1 VSHLNN
7 DQTIPKRIET
17 GTSEG
22 DILGFT
28 EELFSG
34 WLEIYKDARLYL
46 YYIISRCKNE
56 GNTQTLITRWVNE
69 GYDVRIVKPSPVMK
83 HILGKFGYVES
94 FENLSRHYDEEVEV
108 WRSPFHQ
115 FSGAPCI
122 ADGRSRKK
130 FRQIVSEIS
139 GIPDEDPNAAI

>member
-1 VSHLNN
+1 LDTIVSHLNN

-56 GNTQTLITRWVNE
+56 GNTQTLIKRWVNE

-108 WRSPFHQ
+108 WRCPFHK
-115 FSGAPCI
+115 FSEASSLLRGSYENS
-122 ADGRSRKK
+122 D
-130 FRQIVSEIS
+130 Q
-139 GIPDEDPNAAI
+139 